1 MTSEDFRQ
9 AMTKRGWQKGIG
21 DDYRN
26 TYKALGKELVSVIQ
40 RRSDGSLTWRFFADA
55 DAWFDIRDDDLPRV
69 LDAFDEQKRKGDAAQ

>member
-55 DAWFDIRDDDLPRV
+55 WFDIREDDLPRV
-69 LDAFDEQKRKGDAAQ
+69 FDAFDEQKRKGEAAQ

>member
-1 MTSEDFRQ
+1 MTGEDFRQ

-40 RRSDGSLTWRFFADA
+40 RRSDGSLAWRFFADV
-55 DAWFDIRDDDLPRV
+55 WFDIRDDDLPRV
-69 LDAFDEQKRKGDAAQ
+69 LDAFDEQKRKGEEKQ

>member
-1 MTSEDFRQ
+1 MTSQDFRQ

-40 RRSDGSLTWRFFADA
+40 LRSDGSLAWRFFADV
-55 DAWFDIRDDDLPRV
+55 WFDIREADLPRV

>member
-26 TYKALGKELVSVIQ
+26 TYKVFGKEMVSVIQ
-40 RRSDGSLTWRFFADA
+40 RRGDGSLTWRFFADT
-55 DAWFDIRDDDLPRV
+55 WFDIRDADLPRV
-69 LDAFDEQKRKGDAAQ
+69 LDAFDEQKRKGEEKQ

>member
-26 TYKALGKELVSVIQ
+26 TYKALGKEMVSVIQ
-40 RRSDGSLTWRFFADA
+40 RRGDGSLAWRFFADV
-55 DAWFDIRDDDLPRV
+55 WFDIREADLPRV
-69 LDAFDEQKRKGDAAQ
+69 LDAFDEQKRKGEEKQ

>member
-9 AMTKRGWQKGIG
+9 AMTKRGWFKGIG

-40 RRSDGSLTWRFFADA
+40 RRSDGSLAWRFFADV
-55 DAWFDIRDDDLPRV
+55 WFDIREADLPRV
-69 LDAFDEQKRKGDAAQ
+69 LDAFDEQKRKGEEKQ